1 MRLKILLTTLIIFV
15 FLSPAAFAGSPLI
28 KGQFSGVPFQQYK
41 FDGKTVEVIEF
52 LSFYCGSCY
61 AFEES
66 IPRIKGN
73 FPKKIKWRIVPL
85 YWGDGSPKPGEA
97 YYLALEAGK
106 GEQMKKA
113 LFRANFVEKKDIGK
127 VEVLESIAAGIG
139 LGFDFSMRLRTGVKA
154 EDVRKALETARVYG
168 IEETPTLIIAGNI
181 MASPHAFDHD
191 MEAFGDNAI
200 TIIKSILNPVK

>member
-1 MRLKILLTTLIIFV
+1 MRLKILLATLVIFV
-15 FLSPAAFAGSPLI
+15 FLSHAAFAGSPLI
-28 KGQFSGVPFQQYK
+28 KGQFSSVPFQQYK

-139 LGFDFSMRLRTGVKA
+139 LGFDFSMKLRTGVKA

-181 MASPHAFDHD
+181 MANPHAFDHD